1 MEPFKDLE
9 STKKISSNQD
19 LHFVWVVL
27 VLFSQKVFWN
37 NLDQNLES
45 FSSTLPWIFGQKCF
59 NFKYI
64 DLETGKSECFDKLL
78 TDHEDIELGRCV
90 WRLTGMPCTKASD
103 ADRYYFYQ
111 DYKKI
116 DKEKKTGHGYN
127 R

>member
-1 MEPFKDLE
+1 MGGPGV
-9 STKKISSNQD
+9 I
-19 LHFVWVVL
+19 
-27 VLFSQKVFWN
+27 FSKGLLKQLKPKLRIVFIN
-37 NLDQNLES
+37 
-45 FSSTLPWIFGQKCF
+45 FTVHFGQKVLC
-59 NFKYI
+59 NFI
-64 DLETGKSECFDKLL
+64 DLKTGESECFDKLL

-116 DKEKKTGHGYN
+116 DKEKNTGHGYN